1 MTTTTNTT
9 IADRILENLMSG
21 DGCARK
27 TRLGVDVSKLIA
39 RIGSKGARDH
49 LGNVYG
55 WTFADGSELQCHGAG
70 WDTPEGWASP
80 DAG

>member
-39 RIGSKGARDH
+39 RIGSKGARKTR
-49 LGNVYG
+49 LGVDAPAG
-55 WTFADGSELQCHGAG
+55 TRPRAGRAQMLAD
-70 WDTPEGWASP
+70 
-80 DAG
+80 